1 MVQGDSTLQDLS
13 DCIDHVN
20 YGLINF
26 NHRVFICEISCN
38 DKKNIYL
45 VSLSSSSSSFNICC
59 HTRKPTELHYSER
72 LNTEI

>member
-20 YGLINF
+20 YGQINF

-38 DKKNIYL
+38 DKNKKITSFHYRAPHL
-45 VSLSSSSSSFNICC
+45 VSLFVAIQGSRRSCIIASA
-59 HTRKPTELHYSER
+59 
-72 LNTEI
+72 

>member
-20 YGLINF
+20 YGQINF

-38 DKKNIYL
+38 DKKKHLPRFI
-45 VSLSSSSSSFNICC
+45 I
-59 HTRKPTELHYSER
+59 EL
-72 LNTEI
+72 LI